1 MTNPPGPQDQDPS
14 VWARPGSP
22 SSAAQPAAPA
32 ESATTST
39 PPASGAPRADGSH
52 EAPAQPHRPPTAP
65 DYSAAPRYHAVP
77 HHYAAPQHDTAPR
90 YDQPP
95 WQGIVA
101 PVKSKRRFLR
111 DPLSVVFTFVIVVAL
126 LGAGVIGA
134 EIYARKRANSV
145 VAAAAECEV
154 QDKVNVSIGIGPS
167 PFLLQHFNGRYNNI
181 SIHTAGNQ
189 IRGGKGMKADISLS
203 NLTLE
208 ANANSEGTIGAV
220 DAIITWTSNGIRE
233 TVQDEVPLGERLI
246 DNVKTSPATG
256 TIELSGP
263 LGLGSITLKPRI
275 AGRGV
280 ALEIVKLTA
289 MRAIVSHETAQHAL
303 DSVTSRLTND
313 YPLGVRADS
322 VQVTND
328 GVVTHFSARN
338 ASIPTDVD
346 PCFAHM

>member
-1 MTNPPGPQDQDPS
+1 MTNPPGPPDQDPS

-39 PPASGAPRADGSH
+39 PPASEAPRADRSH
-52 EAPAQPHRPPTAP
+52 EAPAQPYIPPTTQ
-65 DYSAAPRYHAVP
+65 DYSAAPWYH
-77 HHYAAPQHDTAPR
+77 AAPQ

-95 WQGIVA
+95 WQDIAA
-101 PVKSKRRFLR
+101 PWKRKRRFLH
-111 DPLSVVFTFVIVVAL
+111 DPLSVVLTIVIVVAL
-126 LGAGVIGA
+126 LGAAMVGA
-134 EIYARKRANSV
+134 EVYARKRANSV

-154 QDKVNVSIGIGPS
+154 KDKVKVSIGIGPS
-167 PFLLQHFNGRYNNI
+167 PFLLQHFNGRYTDI

-203 NLTLE
+203 NLTLD

-220 DAIITWTSNGIRE
+220 DATITWTSNGIRE

-246 DNVKTSPATG
+246 DNVKTSPDTG

-280 ALEIVKLTA
+280 ALVIVKLTA
-289 MRAIVSHETAQHAL
+289 MRAMVSHETAQRAL

-328 GVVTHFSARN
+328 GVVTHFSARD
-338 ASIPTDVD
+338 ALIPTDVD
-346 PCFAHM
+346 PCLAHL